1 MLATLCALC
10 EQIVGQLIILFDTL
24 VFLYHCVFLYYFAFL
39 PLSPACAACHQK
51 VSTVVLPCGRCRYC
65 PTCLNDRIIACC
77 TNRDSWPIYCCSVEQ
92 VSLRFVKHALPEDT
106 IVLVRRRVAEW
117 GRGESVHLY
126 CANEECLV
134 PPPSS
139 NTQFVTCGECGGQ
152 TCRRC
157 KNAGHDGT
165 CRRDVG
171 TLT

>member
-1 MLATLCALC
+1 MLNSSISELC
-10 EQIVGQLIILFDTL
+10 EQLVAQLIILFDIL
-24 VFLYHCVFLYYFAFL
+24 VFCYYFVYL
-39 PLSPACAACHQK
+39 PLRPTRGACHQK
-51 VSTVVLPCGRCRYC
+51 FSTVVLPCGRCRYR
-65 PTCLNDRIIACC
+65 PTCLNDRVVACC
-77 TNRDSWPIYCCSVEQ
+77 TNRDFWPIYCCSVEQ

-106 IVLVRRRVAEW
+106 IRLVRRRVAEW
-117 GRGESVHLY
+117 VRGESVHLY

-152 TCRRC
+152 IRRRC
-157 KNAGHDGT
+157 KNAAHDDL